1 MKKFLALLAAAA
13 LAAPAAFAADA
24 DNADFDPFDLSAF
37 EAPSAA
43 PAADNADDADDADLV
58 SAIAKPGDDAPA
70 AIARDDDDSAEC
82 DARIQKLFDA
92 NDFKYEISA
101 AGNFKAIMEFQ
112 SERTQLVIICSRTEF
127 LGDME
132 IREVYS
138 VAYDDTLTRS
148 ELSDLMQNSGTKK
161 IGAWQ
166 LEDEGQLLFVAK
178 IPAELSFDDLES
190 VIWAVART
198 ADDYEESALG
208 TDEF

>member
-37 EAPSAA
+37 EAP
-43 PAADNADDADDADLV
+43 AADNADDADLV
-58 SAIAKPGDDAPA
+58 SAIAKPGEDAPA
-70 AIARDDDDSAEC
+70 AIARDDDDDSADC
-82 DARIQKLFDA
+82 DARIQKLFDD

-178 IPAELSFDDLES
+178 IPAELSFEELES